1 MPLEGGR
8 SFNYYGGG
16 SEESASRSEADA
28 TLFAEWFRAFG
39 DREVLVSEIQRKAES
54 GDETLHSAVLG
65 IARDI
70 KDSSR
75 IDWGLR
81 ILKHAL
87 REPARQLAEN
97 SGEDGGVVIHEMR
110 AHEGNW
116 GYDAAERKYVDLV
129 EAGVIDPTKV
139 VRLALENAAS
149 AATLLLLSEA
159 TLTEVQEER
168 EPRNPMLSE

>member
-1 MPLEGGR
+1 MGSCAAVP
-8 SFNYYGGG
+8 GGG
-16 SEESASRSEADA
+16 LALLRAIDAVEREENKCA
-28 TLFAEWFRAFG
+28 
-39 DREVLVSEIQRKAES
+39 
-54 GDETLHSAVLG
+54 GDERTALQ
-65 IARDI
+65 
-70 KDSSR
+70 
-75 IDWGLR
+75 

-110 AHEGNW
+110 AHQGNW

-129 EAGVIDPTKV
+129 DAGIIDPTKV

-159 TLTEVQEER
+159 TLTEVREEK
-168 EPRNPMLSE
+168 EQHAPALPE